1 MIFDEVLHLNIFNKV
16 NFKSD
21 NFNEEIVAISF
32 DHLCGFQESDFL
44 QSEQLPF
51 TDNFQEQKKTKEVCH
66 AIRMTFGIGNA
77 NLSQFSALNHFHARL

>member
-1 MIFDEVLHLNIFNKV
+1 LHQNIFNKV

-44 QSEQLPF
+44 QSEQPPF
-51 TDNFQEQKKTKEVCH
+51 TDNFQEQKNPKKFV
-66 AIRMTFGIGNA
+66 M
-77 NLSQFSALNHFHARL
+77 QFK